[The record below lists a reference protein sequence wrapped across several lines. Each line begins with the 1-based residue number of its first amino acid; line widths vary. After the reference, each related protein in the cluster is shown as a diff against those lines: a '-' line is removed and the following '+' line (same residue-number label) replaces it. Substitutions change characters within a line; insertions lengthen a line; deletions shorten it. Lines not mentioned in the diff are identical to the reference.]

1 MSAAHGDAT
10 EERVISTVGVVVPAR
25 NEQAD
30 IARCLDAVD
39 VAVTHLRNDSA
50 DPPDVRVVIVLDSC
64 TDGTAAL
71 ADRPGVELVAVDA
84 GCVGTARA
92 AGAALLLAGA
102 VRPEQI
108 WLANTDADSTVPSD
122 WLLSMVSAARRVA
135 DVVLGTVVPGTGLD
149 HVALRAWHDRH
160 DLRAGHGHVH
170 GANFG
175 IRGDVYTA
183 LGGWPALCTGED
195 RYLAARALAHPSV
208 HVVRTA
214 SIPVHTSSRLI
225 GRAPDGFARYLRA
238 LSLGPDEEPSA
249 AEIS

>member
-1 MSAAHGDAT
+1 MSGPRTRTDGLI
-10 EERVISTVGVVVPAR
+10 VSTVGVAIPAR

-30 IARCLDAVD
+30 IVRCLDAVD
-39 VAVTHLRNDSA
+39 VAVAQLRRYDDDA
-50 DPPDVRVVIVLDSC
+50 PDVRVVVVLDSC

-71 ADRPGVELVAVDA
+71 ADRPGVERVAVDA
-84 GCVGTARA
+84 GCVGVARA
-92 AGAALLLAGA
+92 AGAAHMLESTTAGA
-102 VRPEQI
+102 HRV
-108 WLANTDADSTVPSD
+108 WLANTDADSAVPPN
-122 WLLSMVSAARRVA
+122 WLLGMVLAARGGA
-135 DVVLGTVVPGTGLD
+135 GVVLGTVIPGTGLD
-149 HVALRAWHDRH
+149 RVALRAWHDRH

-175 IRGDVYTA
+175 IRGDVYTS

-195 RYLAARALAHPSV
+195 RHLAGRALAHPNV

-214 SIPVHTSSRLI
+214 LIPVHTSSRLT

-238 LSLGPDEEPSA
+238 LSLGSDEEPSA